1 MVDDVLGLK
10 LGASLVT
17 LSACQS
23 GVSKITAGD
32 ELLGLVRAFLAAG
45 AKSLLVSM
53 WWADDQATAELME
66 AFYGR
71 LKAGF
76 SRSSALR
83 EAQVSLRARHPHPY
97 YWAPFVLIGGG

>member
-1 MVDDVLGLK
+1 MVDDILGLK
-10 LGASLVT
+10 LGAALVT

-53 WWADDQATAELME
+53 WWADDQATSELMTL
-66 AFYGR
+66 FYSR
-71 LKAGF
+71 LKVGMAGP
-76 SRSSALR
+76 SALR
-83 EAQVSLRARHPHPY
+83 EAHIAV
-97 YWAPFVLIGGG
+97 GG